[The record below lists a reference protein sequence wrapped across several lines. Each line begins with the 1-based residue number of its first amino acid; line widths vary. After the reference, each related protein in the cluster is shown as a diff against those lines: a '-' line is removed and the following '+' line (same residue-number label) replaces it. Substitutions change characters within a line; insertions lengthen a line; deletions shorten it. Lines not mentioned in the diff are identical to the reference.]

1 MGPALGMAY
10 CFEASVR
17 IELGANMF
25 DVIVKGSRADI
36 KSIGNGPCA
45 CNSPLVREY

>member
-1 MGPALGMAY
+1 V
-10 CFEASVR
+10 S

-25 DVIVKGSRADI
+25 DVIVKGSRADV
-36 KSIGNGPCA
+36 KSIRPCA